1 VDRGLSA
8 PGAVA
13 PVAERAERP
22 ADAGASISIVT
33 PSLNQGPFIR
43 ATIESVLSQGY
54 PKKKGCCDM
63 DIDKFAPFS
72 HDAQSLPGAVPEP
85 TSLLLL
91 GTGVAGLLARQR
103 QARARRSAHP

>member
-1 VDRGLSA
+1 
-8 PGAVA
+8 
-13 PVAERAERP
+13 
-22 ADAGASISIVT
+22 
-33 PSLNQGPFIR
+33 
-43 ATIESVLSQGY
+43 
-54 PKKKGCCDM
+54 M